1 MDGWICYALSSHPHL
16 RPLSHTH
23 TTHFI
28 SHKTVCRSAPVSAT
42 HGNLPLLD
50 YLARMFQRCTLR
62 FRTSCD
68 SCPKGKYTAE
78 VATVVCQRCAKGRY
92 SDTVESTGCK
102 PCDVGTSNEAQGST
116 EPCPV
121 CVVGKI
127 AISIAS
133 QVCTNCTDGQYR
145 NASMVATACSRCPAG
160 TMMSPDRSTVSSRFS
175 HKVHRIANIV
185 REQKKCSTHSQESG
199 AHFATYCYALHAVP
213 RLSSR
218 NVCCQG
224 AEYVV
229 HGMSSGNLWLTRA
242 PEFMPK
248 VHHRLPH
255 RRVDDCQNG
264 DRLQN
269 AVLGSVMELP
279 CLGVLRLLVGRHCCV
294 VRTEDIP

>member
-1 MDGWICYALSSHPHL
+1 MDLLCIIFTSTFASSKSHSHDSLHLSQNGVSVGACVG
-16 RPLSHTH
+16 HTRE
-23 TTHFI
+23 
-28 SHKTVCRSAPVSAT
+28 SS
-42 HGNLPLLD
+42 PLLD

-175 HKVHRIANIV
+175 LIKYTV
-185 REQKKCSTHSQESG
+185 
-199 AHFATYCYALHAVP
+199 
-213 RLSSR
+213 
-218 NVCCQG
+218 
-224 AEYVV
+224 
-229 HGMSSGNLWLTRA
+229 
-242 PEFMPK
+242 
-248 VHHRLPH
+248 
-255 RRVDDCQNG
+255 
-264 DRLQN
+264 
-269 AVLGSVMELP
+269 
-279 CLGVLRLLVGRHCCV
+279 
-294 VRTEDIP
+294 